1 MLGIVALW
9 GGGAFGVCS
18 LCVLDL
24 GMRPLTTDKIINFEI
39 NN

>member
-1 MLGIVALW
+1 MLWAVAP
-9 GGGAFGVCS
+9 GGGRACGVRS
-18 LCVLDL
+18 PCVLDF